1 MNYERVA
8 KASGFDLNTF
18 FIFTSRLADWSSE
31 MGYWSSEI
39 EKKEAKYLDKQTVEL
54 SLRVFKYGEEKV
66 YYWLIFYSAD
76 MLSTL
81 INQLYESWDS

>member
-8 KASGFDLNTF
+8 KASGFDLDTN

-31 MGYWSSEI
+31 I
-39 EKKEAKYLDKQTVEL
+39 EKTAAKNLDKQTVEL
-54 SLRVFKYGEEKV
+54 SLRVVKYGEEKV
-66 YYWLIFYSAD
+66 YYWLMFYSAD

-81 INQLYESWDS
+81 INQIYESWDS

>member
-8 KASGFDLNTF
+8 KASGFDLDTN

-31 MGYWSSEI
+31 I
-39 EKKEAKYLDKQTVEL
+39 EKKAAKNLDKQTVEL
-54 SLRVFKYGEEKV
+54 SLRVVKYGEEKV
-66 YYWLIFYSAD
+66 YYWLMFYSAD

-81 INQLYESWDS
+81 INQIYESWDS